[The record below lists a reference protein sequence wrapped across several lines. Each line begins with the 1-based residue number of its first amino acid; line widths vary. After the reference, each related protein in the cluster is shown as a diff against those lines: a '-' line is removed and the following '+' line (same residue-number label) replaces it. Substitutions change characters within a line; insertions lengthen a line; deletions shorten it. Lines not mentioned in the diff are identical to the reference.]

1 MYIIYMSSE
10 VWEHHIISSIYLFV
24 LIQKSELLRI
34 CVLGASI
41 IVLRYVKDMY
51 PRDER

>member
-10 VWEHHIISSIYLFV
+10 VWAHQIISSIYFV
-24 LIQKSELLRI
+24 ALIHKSELLRI

-51 PRDER
+51 TRDER